1 MARIYRERVDLD
13 PAQVRTFFEQ
23 RGANI
28 SDAHPLT
35 SVLYQDSNPT
45 LAEARDAFEK
55 QRILPLLNL
64 GRDSEVLDVGC
75 GIGRWADALV
85 GRVAR
90 YHGIDFSAAL
100 IAAARE
106 RIHQSSFTFQQLSA
120 ENVHRDMLDVP
131 AGFSHVIIAGV
142 LLYLNEDQLQ
152 AALDAVGTCCAASAR
167 IYLREPVATS
177 ERLTLKQF
185 QSDELRA
192 EYNAI
197 YRTEGELL
205 SQMLASLEPRG
216 FALAVN
222 APLYPD
228 HLNNRIETQQ
238 RIFIFRSQ

>member
-1 MARIYRERVDLD
+1 MARIYKERVDLD

-28 SDAHPLT
+28 DGTHPLT

-55 QRILPLLNL
+55 QLVLPLLNL
-64 GRDSEVLDVGC
+64 RRDSAVLDVGC

-100 IAAARE
+100 VAAARE
-106 RIHQSSFTFQQLSA
+106 RIHQPSFTFQELSA
-120 ENVHRDMLDVP
+120 ENIHQDMLHVP

-152 AALDAVGTCCAASAR
+152 AALDAVGICCAAGAR

-185 QSDELRA
+185 QSDELKA

-197 YRTEGELL
+197 YRTEDELL
-205 SQMLASLEPRG
+205 SQVLAHLQPRG
-216 FALAVN
+216 FELAIN

-238 RIFIFRSQ
+238 RIFVFQSQ